1 MNAMKINKPFQ
12 SILTMLLYSLV
23 GVVCFCGV
31 TLFLN
36 RNKLGKQQIQL
47 PYVSVR
53 DSCVLNVSDGLLELS
68 REAKGII
75 VYVEAGT
82 CAACSE
88 NAIKEVAQYM
98 HDSVVTTKPM
108 LLYHPPVEIDSSLV
122 KDYHNHFD
130 DYFRV
135 VVSAQD
141 SLMIKNPWM
150 PEYLGIYGIV
160 TDSLDRVLFAG
171 SLFDRRFMDCC
182 IKQSQTM
189 QEI

>member
-98 HDSVVTTKPM
+98 HDSVGTSRPM
-108 LLYHPPVEIDSSLV
+108 LLYHPPVDIDSSLV

-182 IKQSQTM
+182 IKQTQTM

>member
-98 HDSVVTTKPM
+98 HDSVGTSRPM

-182 IKQSQTM
+182 IKQTQTM

>member
-12 SILTMLLYSLV
+12 SILTMLIYSLV

-31 TLFLN
+31 TLFLK

-98 HDSVVTTKPM
+98 HDSVGTSRPM

-182 IKQSQTM
+182 IKQSQTT

>member
-12 SILTMLLYSLV
+12 SILTMLIYSLV

-98 HDSVVTTKPM
+98 HDSVGTSRPM

-171 SLFDRRFMDCC
+171 SLFDKRFMDCC
-182 IKQSQTM
+182 IKQTQTT

>member
-1 MNAMKINKPFQ
+1 MKTNKSNKFF
-12 SILTMLLYSLV
+12 SSLLTMLLYSAV
-23 GVVCFCGV
+23 GVGCFCGA
-31 TLFLN
+31 TLVLN
-36 RNKLGKQQIQL
+36 RHKSGKMPVQL
-47 PYVSVR
+47 PYVSVK
-53 DSCVLNVSDGLLELS
+53 DSCMLNASDGLLELS

-98 HDSVVTTKPM
+98 HDSVGTSRPM

-135 VVSAQD
+135 VITSDD

-171 SLFDRRFMDCC
+171 SLFDKRFMDCC
-182 IKQSQTM
+182 IKQTQTT

>member
-98 HDSVVTTKPM
+98 HDSVGTSRPM

-171 SLFDRRFMDCC
+171 SLFDKRFMDCC
-182 IKQSQTM
+182 IKQTQTT

>member
-1 MNAMKINKPFQ
+1 MKTSKTNKFF
-12 SILTMLLYSLV
+12 SSLLTMLLYSAV
-23 GVVCFCGV
+23 GVVCFWGV

-36 RNKLGKQQIQL
+36 RGKLSKKPTQL
-47 PYVSVR
+47 PYVSVK
-53 DSCVLNVSDGLLELS
+53 DSCRFDVSDGLLELS
-68 REAKGII
+68 REANGII
-75 VYVEAGT
+75 VYVEAGS
-82 CAACSE
+82 CAACAE

-98 HDSVVTTKPM
+98 QDSVVTTKPM
-108 LLYHPPVEIDSSLV
+108 LLYHPPVEINPSLV

-130 DYFRV
+130 NYFRV
-135 VVSAQD
+135 VVSSDD
-141 SLMIKNPWM
+141 SIMIKNPWM

-189 QEI
+189 LEI

>member
-12 SILTMLLYSLV
+12 SILTMLIYSLV

-98 HDSVVTTKPM
+98 HDSVGTSRPM

-171 SLFDRRFMDCC
+171 SLFDKRFMDCC

>member
-1 MNAMKINKPFQ
+1 MNAMKINKPLKMLF
-12 SILTMLLYSLV
+12 TMLLYSLV
-23 GVVCFCGV
+23 GVVCFCGA
-31 TLFLN
+31 TFFLN

-98 HDSVVTTKPM
+98 HDSVGTSRPM

>member
-98 HDSVVTTKPM
+98 HDSVATSRPM

-171 SLFDRRFMDCC
+171 SLFDKRFMDCC
-182 IKQSQTM
+182 IKQTQTT

>member
-1 MNAMKINKPFQ
+1 MKTSKTNKFF
-12 SILTMLLYSLV
+12 SSLLTMLLYSAV

-36 RNKLGKQQIQL
+36 RGKLDKKPTQL
-47 PYVSVR
+47 PYVSVK
-53 DSCVLNVSDGLLELS
+53 DSCRFDVSDGLLEIS

-75 VYVEAGT
+75 VYVEAGS
-82 CAACSE
+82 CAACAES
-88 NAIKEVAQYM
+88 AIKEVAQYM

-182 IKQSQTM
+182 IKQSQTV

>member
-1 MNAMKINKPFQ
+1 MKINKPLKMLF
-12 SILTMLLYSLV
+12 TMLLYSLV

-31 TLFLN
+31 TFFLN

-98 HDSVVTTKPM
+98 HDSVGTSRPM
-108 LLYHPPVEIDSSLV
+108 LLYHPPVEIDSGLV

-135 VVSAQD
+135 VITSED

-171 SLFDRRFMDCC
+171 SLFDKRFMDCC
-182 IKQSQTM
+182 IKQSLTM
-189 QEI
+189 LEI

>member
-1 MNAMKINKPFQ
+1 MKKRK
-12 SILTMLLYSLV
+12 LLSTLLWAFLYFIV
-23 GVVCFCGV
+23 GVTCFCGV
-31 TLFLN
+31 TLLLN
-36 RNKLGKQQIQL
+36 RKNVSAQTLQL
-47 PYVSVR
+47 PYVSVK
-53 DSCVLNVSDGLLELS
+53 DSCMLNASDGLLDLS

-75 VYVEAGT
+75 VYVEAGSCAT
-82 CAACSE
+82 CTE

-98 HDSVVTTKPM
+98 HDSVGITKPM

-135 VVSAQD
+135 VVSDQD

-171 SLFDRRFMDCC
+171 SLFDKRFMNCC

-189 QEI
+189 LEI

>member
-1 MNAMKINKPFQ
+1 MNKKKLLSTLLWA
-12 SILTMLLYSLV
+12 LLYSIV
-23 GVVCFCGV
+23 GLSCFCGV
-31 TLFLN
+31 TLLLN
-36 RNKLGKQQIQL
+36 RKNVSAKTLQL
-47 PYVSVR
+47 PYVSVK
-53 DSCVLNVSDGLLELS
+53 DSCMLKASDGLLDLS

-75 VYVEAGT
+75 VYVEAGSCAT
-82 CAACSE
+82 CTD

-98 HDSVVTTKPM
+98 RDSVGITKPM

-122 KDYHNHFD
+122 RDYHNHFD
-130 DYFRV
+130 EYFRV
-135 VVSAQD
+135 IVSDQD

-171 SLFDRRFMDCC
+171 SLFDKRFMDCC

-189 QEI
+189 LEI

>member
-1 MNAMKINKPFQ
+1 MKINKPLKMLF
-12 SILTMLLYSLV
+12 TMLLYSLV

-31 TLFLN
+31 TFFLN

-88 NAIKEVAQYM
+88 NA
-98 HDSVVTTKPM
+98 
-108 LLYHPPVEIDSSLV
+108 
-122 KDYHNHFD
+122 F
-130 DYFRV
+130 
-135 VVSAQD
+135 
-141 SLMIKNPWM
+141 
-150 PEYLGIYGIV
+150 
-160 TDSLDRVLFAG
+160 
-171 SLFDRRFMDCC
+171 
-182 IKQSQTM
+182 
-189 QEI
+189 